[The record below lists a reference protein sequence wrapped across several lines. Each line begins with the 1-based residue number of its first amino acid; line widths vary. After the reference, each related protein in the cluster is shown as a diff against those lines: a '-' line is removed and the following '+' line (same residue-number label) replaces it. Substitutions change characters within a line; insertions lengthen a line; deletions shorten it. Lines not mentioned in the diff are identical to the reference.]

1 MGKPAIDDFLSRYS
15 APVQQIARRARTSL
29 LKTVPGCDE
38 VLDAGAKVIGY
49 GYGPG
54 YSDTVCVLIF
64 SKSGVKLGLPEGAS
78 FPDPE
83 SLLQGSVRRHR
94 YVPLTTPQ
102 VIQTPGVRALIATA
116 LNAYKDRRKTKS

>member
-1 MGKPAIDDFLSRYS
+1 MTHPTVGEFLSLYP
-15 APVQQIARRARTSL
+15 APVRQIARRARTSL
-29 LKTVPGCDE
+29 LKTVPSCSE

-54 YSDTVCVLIF
+54 YSDTVCVLLF
-64 SKSGVKLGLPEGAS
+64 SKTGVKLGLPEGAS

-83 SLLQGSVRRHR
+83 NLLQGSGRRHR

-102 VIQTPGVRALIATA
+102 VIQSPGVRALIATA
-116 LNAYKDRRKTKS
+116 LDAYRDRRKTKA

>member
-1 MGKPAIDDFLSRYS
+1 MIQPAIGEFLSRYA
-15 APVQQIARRARTSL
+15 APVQQIARRARTTL
-29 LKTVPGCDE
+29 LKTVPGSEE

-83 SLLQGSVRRHR
+83 NLLEGSGRRHR

-102 VIQTPGVRALIATA
+102 VIQSPGVRALIATA
-116 LNAYKDRRKTKS
+116 LDAYRDRRKAKA